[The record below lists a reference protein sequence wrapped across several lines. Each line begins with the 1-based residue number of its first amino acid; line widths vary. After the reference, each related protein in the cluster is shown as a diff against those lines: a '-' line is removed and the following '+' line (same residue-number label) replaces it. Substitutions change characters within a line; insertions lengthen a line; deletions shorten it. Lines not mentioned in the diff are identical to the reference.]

1 MLEVDVEMVIK
12 VGDWVMSAVLEL
24 AELEALQV
32 TEEQEAEVVV
42 EAAVEAAVAALPS
55 RLPRSRAFR
64 SSLIWPPS

>member
-32 TEEQEAEVVV
+32 TEEREAEVVV
-42 EAAVEAAVAALPS
+42 EAAVASTPDAA
-55 RLPRSRAFR
+55 RSTARQTAR
-64 SSLIWPPS
+64 CAPQTHSSE